1 MASEPELKTAT
12 RQKVLNPLYL
22 AWGLVLLVMALII
35 LWVYFSDEPAADIN
49 EMPATISEHAEE
61 ENTHIAVAT
70 EMPEQTSDAA
80 EADTSP
86 EETVNSQEPAEPV
99 RQDLVNN
106 TPQAS
111 SLKVPEQQ
119 ISVQHQT
126 LIDTQEPLKKAPNVN
141 LLVKGDNGLLPVLGP
156 DGLVAWKE
164 YARPYTGP
172 EDAPRIAILITDIG
186 LNSKSSNAAID
197 DLPGQID
204 MAFSPYGRNLQDWMD
219 KARAKGH
226 EGILMLPTEPLNY
239 PDNDPGP
246 HSLLTNL
253 SETDNLKRL
262 DWLLSQVAG
271 YVGVVNHMGS
281 KFTASE
287 EGMMPILNDLNS
299 RGLMFI
305 DSRSTRF
312 SMAARLARQINMP
325 RAMNDRFIDNV
336 ISPDEIKRQLAE
348 LEKTAR
354 TFGTALGLARATP
367 LTIREIAAWAET
379 LDQNGIQL
387 VPITAIAN
395 RQPIK

>member
-1 MASEPELKTAT
+1 
-12 RQKVLNPLYL
+12 
-22 AWGLVLLVMALII
+22 
-35 LWVYFSDEPAADIN
+35 
-49 EMPATISEHAEE
+49 
-61 ENTHIAVAT
+61 
-70 EMPEQTSDAA
+70 
-80 EADTSP
+80 
-86 EETVNSQEPAEPV
+86 
-99 RQDLVNN
+99 
-106 TPQAS
+106 
-111 SLKVPEQQ
+111 
-119 ISVQHQT
+119 
-126 LIDTQEPLKKAPNVN
+126 
-141 LLVKGDNGLLPVLGP
+141 
-156 DGLVAWKE
+156 
-164 YARPYTGP
+164 
-172 EDAPRIAILITDIG
+172 
-186 LNSKSSNAAID
+186 
-197 DLPGQID
+197 
-204 MAFSPYGRNLQDWMD
+204 
-219 KARAKGH
+219 
-226 EGILMLPTEPLNY
+226 MLPAEPLNY

-287 EGMMPILNDLNS
+287 EGMMPILNDLNN
-299 RGLMFI
+299 RGMLFI

-336 ISPDEIKRQLAE
+336 ISPAEIKRQLAE

-367 LTIREIAAWAET
+367 LTIREIAAWADT
-379 LDQNGIQL
+379 LDKNGIQL

>member
-1 MASEPELKTAT
+1 
-12 RQKVLNPLYL
+12 
-22 AWGLVLLVMALII
+22 
-35 LWVYFSDEPAADIN
+35 
-49 EMPATISEHAEE
+49 
-61 ENTHIAVAT
+61 
-70 EMPEQTSDAA
+70 
-80 EADTSP
+80 
-86 EETVNSQEPAEPV
+86 
-99 RQDLVNN
+99 
-106 TPQAS
+106 
-111 SLKVPEQQ
+111 
-119 ISVQHQT
+119 
-126 LIDTQEPLKKAPNVN
+126 
-141 LLVKGDNGLLPVLGP
+141 GDNGLLPVLGP

-164 YARPYTGP
+164 YARPYSGP
-172 EDAPRIAILITDIG
+172 EDVPRIAILITDIG
-186 LNSKSSNAAID
+186 LNTKSSNAAID
-197 DLPGQID
+197 DLPGQVD
-204 MAFSPYGRNLQDWMD
+204 LAFSPYGRNLQDWMD

-226 EGILMLPTEPLNY
+226 EGILMLPAEPLNY

-287 EGMMPILNDLNS
+287 EGMMPILNDLNN
-299 RGLMFI
+299 RGMLFI

-336 ISPDEIKRQLAE
+336 ISPAEIKRQLAE

-367 LTIREIAAWAET
+367 LTIREIAAWADT
-379 LDQNGIQL
+379 LDKNGIQL